1 MDSTDRFRQPGLGN
15 YPSIGQQFN
24 GSQNQLPTLPPLQSG
39 GSQYAPPMYG
49 HNSNPHT
56 PQPPHTPV
64 TSAPNGTSAMP
75 PLQHPPLRPLQPT
88 PTSYLPMSSAYSQAP
103 MLSTAAAHTNG
114 HQLGPSPG
122 LALGHTSMYAHPP
135 MLPNQEPEPVHVVGQ
150 QGRRGVLPTH
160 PGRPAPAAGK
170 TPTTATK
177 NAEGK
182 YECPHCNKTY
192 LHLKHLK
199 RHLLR
204 HTGERPYQCHL
215 CKDTFSRSDILKRH
229 FQKCS
234 IRRGNPTG
242 ANHLQHAQQHLQKNR
257 QPTGADQN
265 SYLNH
270 IGANSMSYAD
280 AGGYTMGLPQMPAM
294 GANGFAD
301 NLPSLAN
308 HQSMSARTSRSNS
321 LMRPSSG
328 VEDSAHRRSMSAMDF
343 ANARMNFND
352 YRPDGVP
359 NGYPQQQQQQQQSQ
373 QQQQQQQQPQPPTN
387 GSDPNAHYNYEHAS
401 TNGSMAQ
408 NGLTVKTEG
417 TDPTSYG
424 VSSLPNVDGMTNGQ
438 DGSLWRNGSFNGDM
452 NNSSTADD
460 TPNDTLF
467 GFYSHVPGL
476 VDSSP
481 TLDSWFIGQSS
492 SDPLHNLACSLVN
505 FCTPNTSLLS
515 DQHSS
520 EAYAH
525 ERLKTILTGE
535 NVKDF
540 LHEYRHYHSH
550 FPLIHIATFDPFT
563 ANPGLVLALCCLGA
577 VYSDKMTPSDVR
589 WLMERV
595 RENVTRSSRVYELA
609 KTNQMA
615 DLNNELASATEEIQS
630 MVLLHSQCLWHGSQ
644 EQRQHVR
651 EEMDAIVNVTRCAAL
666 FQPLAADNV
675 NASALHQP
683 GPVTGEEVD
692 SWSWS
697 LWIENEKRA
706 RLAAYVYL
714 MDASSTIFFNTKPRF
729 NAKTIT
735 VPLPADDAAWEART
749 SEDCASALGLRG
761 QSAQAIN
768 ESGSRRA
775 KQLALSEA
783 LCVLNGACPGQFPER
798 ATNVFG
804 KFILI
809 HAIHAQIYNIQRQLI
824 HRAASSST
832 SAPQPQ
838 GGNPATPPNGVN
850 EQVQHQL
857 RSTVGALNL
866 WKMCWDKDLAIQFTH
881 HQRRRGFCRDG
892 IHFYFLAQAFLR
904 QSRPDDWAATAD
916 VRCRHVFNLL
926 KQIRPYVASDSAQRG
941 IEIGSMTEIADD
953 YAIADLTLNMKNL
966 FTPLET

>member
-1 MDSTDRFRQPGLGN
+1 MDSADRFRQPGLGN
-15 YPSIGQQFN
+15 YPSIGQQYN
-24 GSQNQLPTLPPLQSG
+24 GQQNQLPTLPPLQSAG
-39 GSQYAPPMYG
+39 QYQPMYG

-64 TSAPNGTSAMP
+64 TSASNGSATMP

-88 PTSYLPMSSAYSQAP
+88 PSYLPMTSAYSQAP
-103 MLSTAAAHTNG
+103 MLSTAAAHSNG

-122 LALGHTSMYAHPP
+122 MGLGHASMYTHTPV
-135 MLPNQEPEPVHVVGQ
+135 LPNQEPEPVHVVGQ

-170 TPTTATK
+170 TPTAATK

-257 QPTGADQN
+257 QPSGAEQN

-294 GANGFAD
+294 GGNGFSD
-301 NLPSLAN
+301 NLPSLN

-328 VEDSAHRRSMSAMDF
+328 VEDSAHRRSISAMDF
-343 ANARMNFND
+343 QNARMNFND

-359 NGYPQQQQQQQQSQ
+359 NGYG
-373 QQQQQQQQPQPPTN
+373 QQQQQQQQPPQATSN
-387 GSDPNAHYNYEHAS
+387 GSDPSTHYTYDHGP
-401 TNGSMAQ
+401 NGSMAPQ
-408 NGLTVKTEG
+408 NGMPVKSEAG
-417 TDPTSYG
+417 ESTSYG
-424 VSSLPNVDGMTNGQ
+424 VSTLPNVDGMNNGQ

-452 NNSSTADD
+452 NNSND

-467 GFYSHVPGL
+467 GLYSHAPGL

-481 TLDSWFIGQSS
+481 MADNWFIGPVT
-492 SDPLHNLACSLVN
+492 SDPLHNLARSLVN
-505 FCTPNTSLLS
+505 FCCPNESVLS
-515 DQHSS
+515 NQSS
-520 EAYAH
+520 GEDFAH
-525 ERLKTILTGE
+525 EALKNILTGD

-540 LHEYRHYHSH
+540 LYEYRHYHSH
-550 FPLIHIATFDPFT
+550 WPLIHIATFDPFS
-563 ANPGLVLALCCLGA
+563 ANPGLVLAMCCLGA
-577 VYSDKMTPSDVR
+577 VYSDKMGPSDVR

-595 RENVTRSSRVYELA
+595 RESVLRCSRVYELA
-609 KTNQMA
+609 QVHQMA
-615 DLNNELASATEEIQS
+615 DLDHQLPGTTEEIQAL
-630 MVLLHSQCLWHGSQ
+630 VLLHSQFLWHGSQ
-644 EQRQHVR
+644 QQRQQVR
-651 EEMDAIVNVTRCAAL
+651 DEMRALANVTRCAAL
-666 FQPLAADNV
+666 FQPLPADNP

-683 GPVTGEEVD
+683 GPVTGAEVD
-692 SWSWS
+692 SWNWNT
-697 LWIENEKRA
+697 WIENEKRA
-706 RLAAYVYL
+706 RLTAYIYL
-714 MDASSTIFFNTKPRF
+714 IDASSTIYFNTQPRF
-729 NAKTIT
+729 DAKNIT
-735 VPLPADDAAWEART
+735 VPLPADDAAWEAKN

-761 QSAQAIN
+761 VAAQAVN

-775 KQLALSEA
+775 KQLAMSEA
-783 LCVLNGACPGQFPER
+783 LCVLNGACPGKFPER

-809 HAIHAQIYNIQRQLI
+809 HAIHAQIYNIQRQLLQRNI
-824 HRAASSST
+824 SSGTSTPQSQGAS
-832 SAPQPQ
+832 
-838 GGNPATPPNGVN
+838 PATPPNGVN
-850 EQVQHQL
+850 EQVQNQL
-857 RSTVGALNL
+857 RSTVGALQL
-866 WKMCWDKDLAIQFTH
+866 WKRCWDADLVIQFPQN
-881 HQRRRGFCRDG
+881 QRRRGFCRDG

-904 QSRPDDWAATAD
+904 QSRPEDWAAPAD
-916 VRCRHVFNLL
+916 VRCRQVFSLL
-926 KQIRPYVASDSAQRG
+926 KHIRHYIASDSAQKG
-941 IEIGSMTEIADD
+941 IEIGAMTQIADD
-953 YAIADLTLNMKNL
+953 YAIADLTLNMKRL
-966 FTPLET
+966 FTPLDEQ